1 MRVFECY
8 AHTSGAGALIVEQAW
23 AEPWMSIFARLGLR
37 STSAGGVTI
46 YYTGSGPGAQLA
58 SGTRAA
64 RGAGRAQLVR
74 T

>member
-1 MRVFECY
+1 
-8 AHTSGAGALIVEQAW
+8 
-23 AEPWMSIFARLGLR
+23 MSIFARLGLR

-46 YYTGSGPGAQLA
+46 YYTGSAPGIQPASGIQRA

-64 RGAGRAQLVR
+64 SGPGRAQLVR